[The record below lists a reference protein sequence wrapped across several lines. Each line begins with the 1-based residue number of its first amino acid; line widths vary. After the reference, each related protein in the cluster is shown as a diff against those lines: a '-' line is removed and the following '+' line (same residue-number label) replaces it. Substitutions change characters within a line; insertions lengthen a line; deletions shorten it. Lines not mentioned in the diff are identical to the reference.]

1 MKMLLTLIP
10 FIILSSC
17 TAPSEDRSGIVFNEA
32 TMERYRIQ
40 RSNKDSAAYYYEQK
54 LKHLS
59 NINLYNI
66 IPDYLTK
73 TDTEALLL
81 VTSEGCIGC
90 AYMREIMDS
99 IVVDYPL
106 LKLLEFTP
114 NAIRDINYFHQDRFM
129 GRNKMLYDTLLSWGY
144 PRIYFIKDGVVQAYT
159 EGGPSDRTKLYYLKK
174 VESIMSETL
183 GLPNRRKDFVIESK
197 PYEGSIYL
205 EGGIS
210 LSFVVEDFDPT
221 KNILDTCKKGQPY
234 AWICKINGI
243 KWYGS
248 DNGLFLPKTQLSML
262 SITINDIEIPLET
275 SGMYNVNYQ
284 WVSTSQFQL
293 DTIGSKYVLSA
304 GFSDGAGYYEAKWEL
319 ENSKANRILLS
330 NNEEDFE

>member
-1 MKMLLTLIP
+1 MKILLALIP

-17 TAPSEDRSGIVFNEA
+17 TAQSEDSSGIVFNEA

-40 RSNKDSAAYYYEQK
+40 RRNKDSAAYYYNQK
-54 LKHLS
+54 LAHLKK
-59 NINLYNI
+59 INLRNI
-66 IPDYLTK
+66 IPEHLT
-73 TDTEALLL
+73 TEDEHALLL
-81 VTSEGCIGC
+81 VTAEGCIGC
-90 AYMREIMDS
+90 TYMREIMDS
-99 IVVDYPL
+99 IALDYPA

-114 NAIRDINYFHQDRFM
+114 NTIRDIGYFHPDRFI
-129 GRNKMLYDTLLSWGY
+129 GKNKMLYDTLLSWGY
-144 PRIYFIKDGVVQAYT
+144 PRLYFIKDGVVQAYT
-159 EGGPSDRTKLYYLKK
+159 EGGPSDRTKLHYLKK

-183 GLPNRRKDFVIESK
+183 SLPNRRKDFVIESK

-234 AWICKINGI
+234 AWICKINSR

-248 DNGLFLPKTQLSML
+248 DNGLFLPKTQLSEL
-262 SITINDIEIPLET
+262 SITIDGIEIPLET

-284 WVSTSQFQL
+284 WVSTRQFQL
-293 DTIGSKYVLSA
+293 DTVGSKYVLSA
-304 GFSDGAGYYEAKWEL
+304 GFSDGAGYYIAKWEL
-319 ENSKANRILLS
+319 ENGVAKRVLLS
-330 NNEEDFE
+330 NDEEDF